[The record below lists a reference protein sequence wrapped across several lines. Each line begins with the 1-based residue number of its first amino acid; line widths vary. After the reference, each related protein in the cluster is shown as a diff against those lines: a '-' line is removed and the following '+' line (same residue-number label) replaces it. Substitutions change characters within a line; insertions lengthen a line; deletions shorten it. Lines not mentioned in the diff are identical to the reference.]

1 VVERDMS
8 TIHLDS
14 SCPSG
19 DGYSCYVFI
28 SKHPIAGNRTLEKII
43 LLNALVPNPTE
54 PTIIISTPV
63 TVEEA
68 KELVNKAEKVESY
81 IGHEATAK
89 LLTQIFEREI
99 PVNRAM
105 YIPERYDLA
114 IVVRLKKRLEKPED
128 VKNVTENDI
137 ELLLVRYYTD
147 VHVVIYK

>member
-1 VVERDMS
+1 MMERDMS

-19 DGYSCYVFI
+19 DGYSCYIFI
-28 SKHPIAGNRTLEKII
+28 SKYRLDKDKVVKKVI

-54 PTIIISTPV
+54 STIIISLPI

-68 KELVNKAEKVESY
+68 KEIVRRANIVESY

-89 LLTQIFEREI
+89 LLSLFFEREI
-99 PVNRAM
+99 PLNRAM
-105 YIPERYDLA
+105 YVPEKYDLA

-128 VKNVTENDI
+128 VKNVKPEDI
-137 ELLLVRYYTD
+137 EFLLVRYYTD
-147 VHVVIYK
+147 VHVVIHK